1 MRSYLSFVRNQSVKL
16 ESMEFDILIKYDI
29 ILHLGVVHNCQ
40 HLKECPKHTFPQ
52 TPPPPSVPHQKLHTS
67 TFFKWK
73 YCHDFFFLNGLNVRS
88 KFTESKS
95 FSFDTPPPSPKS
107 IYFVHAFK
115 C

>member
-52 TPPPPSVPHQKLHTS
+52 TPPPSQRSTS
-67 TFFKWK
+67 KIAHINFFQMEI
-73 YCHDFFFLNGLNVRS
+73 L
-88 KFTESKS
+88 
-95 FSFDTPPPSPKS
+95 P
-107 IYFVHAFK
+107 
-115 C
+115 